1 MDDFKLPERQPAQ
14 RSNRKTRK
22 TRATLSG
29 IEAAAAVPDEVDPAE
44 EEEGVTLEELS
55 QSYQRVLAEVDSSSA
70 IPNSAFSADAS
81 ASPSALPL
89 ESGQA
94 ALDDSQM
101 SDLETDGDLLSI
113 PRGASDPQRAAESVL
128 SKSPEN
134 DAENDAEEGTERDA
148 DSAACPLTPQS
159 IVEAILFVGRP
170 DGVPIPAAEIA
181 GLMRGVDASEVAT
194 CVEQLNDTYAQ
205 TNRATR
211 IVADGAGYRMQL
223 AENVSFIRDRFYG
236 RVRQVK
242 LNQAAVDCLALI
254 AYQPGIS
261 REKLEQQRGQP
272 SGSLLSQMIRRQLI
286 EVRRVIE
293 EQKPVQRYYPTYR
306 LLDLAGIE
314 SLDDL
319 PQTEDLD

>member
-1 MDDFKLPERQPAQ
+1 MDDSKQPEQ
-14 RSNRKTRK
+14 RSNRRPNPRTRV
-22 TRATLSG
+22 TLSG
-29 IEAAAAVPDEVDPAE
+29 IEPAAPVPDEADAAE

-55 QSYQRVLAEVDSSSA
+55 QSYQRMLAEVDSSTPLPTS
-70 IPNSAFSADAS
+70 AS
-81 ASPSALPL
+81 ASDETSTANHFPPPQSSAIALGAPQGCDV
-89 ESGQA
+89 EA
-94 ALDDSQM
+94 AA
-101 SDLETDGDLLSI
+101 GD
-113 PRGASDPQRAAESVL
+113 VL
-128 SKSPEN
+128 STPQGGGPELRQ
-134 DAENDAEEGTERDA
+134 AVEFDAEEDE

-170 DGVPIPAAEIA
+170 DGAPIPAAEIA

-194 CVEQLNDTYAQ
+194 CIEQLNDTYAQ

-211 IVADGAGYRMQL
+211 IVADGVGYRMQL

-286 EVRRVIE
+286 EMRRVTE
-293 EQKPVQRYYPTYR
+293 EQKTVQRYYPTNR
-306 LLDLAGIE
+306 LLDLTGIE

>member
-1 MDDFKLPERQPAQ
+1 MDDSKRPEQPPNWRPER
-14 RSNRKTRK
+14 R
-22 TRATLSG
+22 TRATLRG
-29 IEAAAAVPDEVDPAE
+29 IAADAPLSDEVDPAD

-55 QSYQRVLAEVDSSSA
+55 QSYQRMLADVDSSPA
-70 IPNSAFSADAS
+70 IPNGTSAADPS
-81 ASPSALPL
+81 TLPSAQPL
-89 ESGQA
+89 QSSTVA
-94 ALDDSQM
+94 MDDSQFR
-101 SDLETDGDLLSI
+101 DLGTDGDLS
-113 PRGASDPQRAAESVL
+113 SVTDQQTAESAPGRVA
-128 SKSPEN
+128 SQDVNN
-134 DAENDAEEGTERDA
+134 DAEQDTDEGAEHDE
-148 DSAACPLTPQS
+148 DSAACPLTPLS

-170 DGVPIPAAEIA
+170 DGIPIPAAEIA

-194 CVEQLNDTYAQ
+194 CVEQLNETYAQ

-261 REKLEQQRGQP
+261 REKLEQQRGQA

-286 EVRRVIE
+286 EMRRVTE
-293 EQKPVQRYYPTYR
+293 EQKTVQRYYPTNR
-306 LLDLAGIE
+306 LLDLTGIE

>member
-1 MDDFKLPERQPAQ
+1 MDDSKPPEQPPKWRPER
-14 RSNRKTRK
+14 R
-22 TRATLSG
+22 TRATLRG
-29 IEAAAAVPDEVDPAE
+29 IAAEAPLSDEVDPAD

-55 QSYQRVLAEVDSSSA
+55 QSYQRVLADVDSSTALPNGTSA
-70 IPNSAFSADAS
+70 ADS
-81 ASPSALPL
+81 STLPSAQPL
-89 ESGQA
+89 QSSEV
-94 ALDDSQM
+94 ALEGSQFR
-101 SDLETDGDLLSI
+101 DLGTDGDLSSVAQ
-113 PRGASDPQRAAESVL
+113 GVTNQQSAESAPR
-128 SKSPEN
+128 K
-134 DAENDAEEGTERDA
+134 DAEQDTEGDTDEGAEHDEDN
-148 DSAACPLTPQS
+148 AACPLTPQS

-170 DGVPIPAAEIA
+170 DGIPIPAAEIA

-211 IVADGAGYRMQL
+211 IVVEGAGYRMQL

-286 EVRRVIE
+286 EMRRVTE
-293 EQKPVQRYYPTYR
+293 AQKSVQRYYPTNR
-306 LLDLAGIE
+306 LLDLTGIE